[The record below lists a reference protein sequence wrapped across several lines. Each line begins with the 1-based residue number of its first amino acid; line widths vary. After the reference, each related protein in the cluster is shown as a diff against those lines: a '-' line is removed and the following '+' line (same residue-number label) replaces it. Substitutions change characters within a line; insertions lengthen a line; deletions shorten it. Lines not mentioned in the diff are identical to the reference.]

1 MATLATSATR
11 EKPFFLRMIV
21 GISAIIVLGFLQFA
35 ARGYSNYSTAP
46 LWVHAHGAVMLAW
59 LGLLIVQSSLVQR
72 GQVMLHRQLG
82 ILGVVLAAALI
93 VLGMFTAQRAIALH
107 RVPPFFTDAFFLS
120 LTHVGLL
127 FFAGMIVAAVANRSR
142 PEWHRRL
149 MLGALVLLM
158 EPAFG
163 RLLPMPLMGPWGEWV
178 IMAIQLATLALV
190 MRHDRKR
197 FIAVHPATT
206 ISALVV
212 VAAHVAVTLAAMTP
226 FFIDSAA
233 RIATN

>member
-46 LWVHAHGAVMLAW
+46 LWVHAHGVVMLAW

-82 ILGVVLAAALI
+82 ILGVILAAALI

-127 FFAGMIVAAVANRSR
+127 FFAGMIVAAVANRNR

-149 MLGALVLLM
+149 MIGALVLLM

-233 RIATN
+233 GIAAN